1 MTIVE
6 RNTHETQIRLEVVP
20 GSGAARVDTTIPF
33 LDHMLVTLARYA
45 SLDLEIAA
53 RGDLRH
59 HLIEDVL
66 VDALAGEVLEMAG
79 LEDRG
84 HLIEDVAIAFG
95 AAVAALVPPRAARYG
110 DRFIPMD
117 DALVHVAIDLGG
129 RPYYQGSLP
138 SDLYEHWFR
147 SFSDN
152 ALATVHVRVIRGRDR
167 HHVVEAAFKALGAS
181 LRQALVA
188 DGGSGVFS
196 TKGAVGLEVK

>member
-6 RNTHETQIRLEVVP
+6 RNTRETQIRLEVSP
-20 GSGAARVDTTIPF
+20 GSGTARVDSTIPF

-45 SLDLEIAA
+45 SLDLTLIA

-59 HLIEDVL
+59 
-66 VDALAGEVLEMAG
+66 
-79 LEDRG
+79 

-95 AAVAALVPPRAARYG
+95 AAVAALLPPRAARYG

-129 RPYYQGSLP
+129 RPYHQGPLP

-152 ALATVHVRVIRGRDR
+152 ALATLHVRVIRGRDR

-181 LRQALVA
+181 LGQALVA
-188 DGGSGVFS
+188 DSASGVFS
-196 TKGAVGLEVK
+196 TKGIVGLEVT

>member
-6 RNTHETQIRLEVVP
+6 RNTRETQIRLEVAS
-20 GSGAARVDTTIPF
+20 GSGAARVETTIPF

-45 SLDLEIAA
+45 SLDLTLAA
-53 RGDLRH
+53 CGDLHH
-59 HLIEDVL
+59 HLIEDV
-66 VDALAGEVLEMAG
+66 G
-79 LEDRG
+79 
-84 HLIEDVAIAFG
+84 IAFG

-129 RPYYQGSLP
+129 RPYYQGPLP
-138 SDLYEHWFR
+138 SDLYDHWFR

-152 ALATVHVRVIRGRDR
+152 ALATLHVRVIRGRDR

-181 LRQALVA
+181 LRQALAA
-188 DGGSGVFS
+188 DSTSGVFS
-196 TKGAVGLEVK
+196 TKGAVGLEVT

>member
-6 RNTHETQIRLEVVP
+6 RNTRETQIRLEVAP
-20 GSGAARVDTTIPF
+20 GAGAATVETTIPF

-45 SLDLEIAA
+45 SLDLTLTA
-53 RGDLRH
+53 RGDLQH
-59 HLIEDVL
+59 
-66 VDALAGEVLEMAG
+66 
-79 LEDRG
+79 

-95 AAVAALVPPRAARYG
+95 AALRALVPPRAARYG

-129 RPYYQGSLP
+129 RPYYQGPLP

-152 ALATVHVRVIRGRDR
+152 ALATVHVRVIRGSDR

-181 LRQALVA
+181 LRQALAVA
-188 DGGSGVFS
+188 GASGVFS
-196 TKGAVGLEVK
+196 TKGVVDLEVK